1 MSPYLLAPPHVWAMQ
16 GVFKGVTSI
25 FFSYVGFDMVA
36 SMAEE
41 AVNPS
46 VDLPVGIL
54 GSIAAATAIYIAMS
68 TVLTGNYLKRS
79 QLPTSF
85 AFGCAY
91 SPCPCLLPQVASTAA
106 VHVHLVGTDLQT
118 YVTFQV
124 HSQTV

>member
-1 MSPYLLAPPHVWAMQ
+1 MQ

-41 AVNPS
+41 AVNPA

-68 TVLTGNYLKRS
+68 TVLTGNYLKSS
-79 QLPTSF
+79 QRPAAF
-85 AFGCAY
+85 AFGRAY
-91 SPCPCLLPQVASTAA
+91 CPCPLPQVASTAA
-106 VHVHLVGTDLQT
+106 VHVHVVGSRLV
-118 YVTFQV
+118 
-124 HSQTV
+124 